1 MIVDKIELDENEK
14 SISDYFNKNTIRSM
28 RNESRKKIEKVNKNN
43 IYNKLY

>member
-1 MIVDKIELDENEK
+1 MIVDKIEFDKDEK
-14 SISDYFNKNTIRSM
+14 SISDYYNKTTMRTM